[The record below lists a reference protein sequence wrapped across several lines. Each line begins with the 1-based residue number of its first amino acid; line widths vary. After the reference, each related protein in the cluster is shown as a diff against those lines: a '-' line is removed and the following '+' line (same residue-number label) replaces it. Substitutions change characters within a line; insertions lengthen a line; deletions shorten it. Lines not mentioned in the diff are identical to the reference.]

1 MGDTYASDPAIPAV
15 VILERATGDRSLLAH
30 HFRHLGWSVVQ
41 VRDASGLLDAV
52 RSRPRVAV
60 LQRDFG
66 GVPTQELIDRL
77 RAVTAGCH
85 VVVAS
90 QVEYAH
96 VVPGQPGLHEIGA
109 DAVLDLPYT
118 RSSVRRLV
126 GRLIERGP
134 ARIEPESVVESVA
147 AGE

>member
-1 MGDTYASDPAIPAV
+1 MGDTYASGPDIPAV

-30 HFRHLGWSVVQ
+30 HFRHLGFSVTQ
-41 VRDASGLLDAV
+41 VGDAPALLDAV
-52 RSRPRVAV
+52 RSRPLVAV

-66 GVPTQELIDRL
+66 DVPTQDLIARL
-77 RAVTAGCH
+77 RAASAGCH

-126 GRLIERGP
+126 RRLIERGP
-134 ARIEPESVVESVA
+134 ARIEPAESVA

>member
-1 MGDTYASDPAIPAV
+1 
-15 VILERATGDRSLLAH
+15 
-30 HFRHLGWSVVQ
+30 
-41 VRDASGLLDAV
+41 
-52 RSRPRVAV
+52 V

-66 GVPTQELIDRL
+66 GLSTQELIDRL
-77 RAVTAGCH
+77 RAAAAGCH

-126 GRLIERGP
+126 SRLIERGP
-134 ARIEPESVVESVA
+134 ARIAPAGSVPLPGSVPESVPESVA